1 MEKEGRLTKSE
12 EFTLV
17 YNEGNTQADRY
28 LVLKAR
34 PNQLE
39 FSRYGIS
46 VSKRIG
52 NAVIRNRVKRRLR
65 EILRLPSLNPGWDI
79 ILIARGPA
87 ADSDYHQLNKSVIN
101 LLSRMHMVDEIK

>member
-1 MEKEGRLTKSE
+1 MKSEKRLTKPE
-12 EFTLV
+12 HFALV
-17 YNEGNTQADRY
+17 YDEGVTQKNRY

-52 NAVIRNRVKRRLR
+52 NAVIRNRVKRILR
-65 EILRLPSLNPGWDI
+65 EILRLSPLNPGWDI
-79 ILIARGPA
+79 ILIARSPA
-87 ADSDYHQLNKSVIN
+87 VKTDYRQLNQSVN
-101 LLSRMHMVDEIK
+101 DLLSRVKAAL